1 MKLAAHA
8 PKVRAVS
15 SLLTNGA
22 YLKKGSQVAH
32 NVLERITVAERDRVI
47 VRSVA
52 PCKFISPR
60 KCLDVRS
67 LVAEPT
73 RDAVPHF
80 DLLGRIRFSETV
92 KVVKSHPSAPRMDHA
107 FMSPT
112 YKPHISDAIQ
122 EYFDI
127 AGRVK

>member
-1 MKLAAHA
+1 M
-8 PKVRAVS
+8 
-15 SLLTNGA
+15 
-22 YLKKGSQVAH
+22 
-32 NVLERITVAERDRVI
+32 LERMTVAERDRVI

-92 KVVKSHPSAPRMDHA
+92 EVVKSHPSAPRMDHS

-112 YKPHISDAIQ
+112 YKPEIELFLTSYLDKIRRPQ
-122 EYFDI
+122 
-127 AGRVK
+127 